1 MGVQFFNGH
10 KETTTWMLQKQ
21 QHMHAV
27 SDEYP
32 GYRASMGPRRASIP
46 GMEYM
51 PQRED
56 TFREY
61 RRPEMRD
68 DTFTRYLQHPE
79 MRQMNGRDPSY
90 GQYDASQ
97 VKYQQH
103 QGGGGYRDD
112 HNNFGSNYTSSASS
126 RPPKAQSKGGVPKY
140 ADNDVSEDDDDEFS
154 RGGSNGAK
162 KSGSGKAGG
171 RNQHT
176 GGGGAR
182 QGGWMHNEY
191 DDDRGHVQGTSKKP
205 LGKSMSNGNLQ
216 DMQYNGMNG
225 GGQGMWPGGE
235 STEGYGRSMSV
246 PKMPP
251 TSKSSNKS
259 QGQLYNGGQGGQGMW
274 MQNDFDDDD
283 NRVNS
288 SGKKSGAKGNKSSQQ
303 NGSNGQHGDGGWMS
317 NGDFDE
323 DDDNRMNGSRGSANK
338 VSKGTGNGHNVTSA
352 SNGRGDDA
360 WAYAQNS
367 QGQGY
372 NGNMQK
378 PKSAMKQG
386 NAQQRSNSKYD
397 TSDDEEDN
405 DSAIKKGVK
414 WALGLSSSSS
424 NNSRNHNHNGGGH
437 DQYNQKGSN
446 VSSYNRFDNQGYAN
460 QGYDEMSRSGSKKSG
475 GSSQGKSGQHY
486 NGHMDDLSPM
496 IMAGA
501 KKSGLK
507 KSKSVDFDE
516 MGYSSA
522 EENRGNFNAS
532 SKGAQ
537 YNQSSTA
544 KGGHQQQHVQGPSGK
559 AQNKVRQLESQI
571 LPPS

>member
-1 MGVQFFNGH
+1 
-10 KETTTWMLQKQ
+10 
-21 QHMHAV
+21 MHAA

-32 GYRASMGPRRASIP
+32 GYRASMGPRRASMP

-90 GQYDASQ
+90 SQYDASQ
-97 VKYQQH
+97 VKYQQQ

-112 HNNFGSNYTSSASS
+112 HNNFGGNYTSSASS
-126 RPPKAQSKGGVPKY
+126 KPPKAQSKGGQPKY
-140 ADNDVSEDDDDEFS
+140 VDNDVSEDDDDEYS

-162 KSGSGKAGG
+162 KSGFGKAGG
-171 RNQHT
+171 QNQST

-182 QGGWMHNEY
+182 QGGWMQNEY
-191 DDDRGHVQGTSKKP
+191 DDDRGNMQGTSKKS

-225 GGQGMWPGGE
+225 GQGMWRGGE

-251 TSKSSNKS
+251 TGKSSNKS

-303 NGSNGQHGDGGWMS
+303 NGYNGQHGHGGWMS
-317 NGDFDE
+317 NGGFDE
-323 DDDNRMNGSRGSANK
+323 DDDNRMNGSRVSANK

-352 SNGRGDDA
+352 SNGRGDEA

-367 QGQGY
+367 QGPGY

-386 NAQQRSNSKYD
+386 NAQQRSSSKYD

-405 DSAIKKGVK
+405 DSPIKKGVK
-414 WALGLSSSSS
+414 WALGLSSNSSRS
-424 NNSRNHNHNGGGH
+424 HSHNGGGH
-437 DQYNQKGSN
+437 DQYNQKGSK
-446 VSSYNRFDNQGYAN
+446 VSSNNRFDNQGYAN
-460 QGYDEMSRSGSKKSG
+460 QGYDDMSRSGSKKSG

-496 IMAGA
+496 IMGGA

-522 EENRGNFNAS
+522 EENWGNFNVS

-537 YNQSSTA
+537 YNQSSSA
-544 KGGHQQQHVQGPSGK
+544 KVGNQQQQVQGASGK
-559 AQNKVRQLESQI
+559 AQNKVRQLVAQLLAS
-571 LPPS
+571 S

>member
-1 MGVQFFNGH
+1 MQFFNGQ
-10 KETTTWMLQKQ
+10 KETSTWMLQKQ
-21 QHMHAV
+21 QHMHAA

-32 GYRASMGPRRASIP
+32 GNRAYMGTRRASLP
-46 GMEYM
+46 GPEYM
-51 PQRED
+51 LQRED

-68 DTFTRYLQHPE
+68 DTFTRYQQHHE
-79 MRQMNGRDPSY
+79 MRQVNGRDPSY
-90 GQYDASQ
+90 SQYDDPQ
-97 VKYQQH
+97 VKHRQQ
-103 QGGGGYRDD
+103 QGGGGYSDD
-112 HNNFGSNYTSSASS
+112 HSSFGGNYTGSASS
-126 RPPKAQSKGGVPKY
+126 RPPKAQSKGGQSKY
-140 ADNDVSEDDDDEFS
+140 PDNGVSEDDYDEYP
-154 RGGSNGAK
+154 RGGSNGAN
-162 KSGSGKAGG
+162 KSAFGKAGG
-171 RNQHT
+171 QNQYM

-182 QGGWMHNEY
+182 QGGWMHDEY
-191 DDDRGHVQGTSKKP
+191 DDERGHVQGTSKKS

-225 GGQGMWPGGE
+225 GQGMWRGGE
-235 STEGYGRSMSV
+235 SADGYGRSMSV

-251 TSKSSNKS
+251 ASKSSKDKS

-303 NGSNGQHGDGGWMS
+303 NGYNGHPGHGGWMG

-323 DDDNRMNGSRGSANK
+323 DDDNRIYESRGSAHK
-338 VSKGTGNGHNVTSA
+338 VSKGTGNGHNMMSA

-367 QGQGY
+367 QGKGY
-372 NGNMQK
+372 NGTMQK

-386 NAQQRSNSKYD
+386 NVQQRSRSKYD

-405 DSAIKKGVK
+405 DNPIKKGVK
-414 WALGLSSSSS
+414 WALGLSS
-424 NNSRNHNHNGGGH
+424 NSRSHSHSHSGGGH
-437 DQYNQKGSN
+437 DQYNQKGSK
-446 VSSYNRFDNQGYAN
+446 VSSNNRFDNQGYAN
-460 QGYDEMSRSGSKKSG
+460 QGYDDMRRSGSKKSG
-475 GSSQGKSGQHY
+475 SQGRSGQHY

-496 IMAGA
+496 LMAGG

-516 MGYSSA
+516 MGYSSG
-522 EENRGNFNAS
+522 EDNWGNFNVS

-537 YNQSSTA
+537 YKQSSSA
-544 KGGHQQQHVQGPSGK
+544 KGGNQQQQVQGATGK
-559 AQNKVRQLESQI
+559 AQNKVWRLVVQLLALS
-571 LPPS
+571 